1 MSLRERLEAAKPNRR
16 VRCSV
21 CLLLL
26 DLSKDD
32 REALTA
38 AINGDLEGSVI
49 TKVLQDEGFPIKA
62 HALRRHRR
70 GECDHDS

>member
-1 MSLRERLEAAKPNRR
+1 MSLRDRLEAAKPNRR

-21 CLLLL
+21 CLLLMEL
-26 DLSKDD
+26 PKDD
-32 REALTA
+32 REALIT

-70 GECDHDS
+70 GEYDHDS